1 MEYIIEVSN
10 LCKTYKINKKQRK
23 ENKLRKEII
32 AVNDMN
38 FSVKKG
44 EVFGMLGPNGAG
56 KTTTLRMLS
65 TLIEPDKGNIMIK
78 GKDSRDN
85 KKFIQENIAFLTSEL
100 KLEGYFSADYMF
112 DFFSDLYGIEKDI
125 CRKRKQ
131 ELFSKFGISDYC
143 KMPISKLSTGMKQKV
158 SIAVSL
164 VNDPDILI
172 YDEPTNGLDVVTS
185 KIVIDYL
192 LEQKVN
198 GKTIIISSHI
208 FDLIYKIC
216 DRVCYVMNGKIVYMQ
231 DMINM
236 QDKEM
241 MEKIFFDK
249 YNEIGDCNEI

>member
-1 MEYIIEVSN
+1 MEYIIEVLN
-10 LCKTYKINKKQRK
+10 LCKTYKTKKKQ
-23 ENKLRKEII
+23 RKEII

-131 ELFSKFGISDYC
+131 ELFSKFGISDYY

-208 FDLIYKIC
+208 FDLIYKLC

-231 DMINM
+231 DMINI

-249 YNEIGDCNEI
+249 YNEIGDRNEI

>member
-10 LCKTYKINKKQRK
+10 LYKTYKVRKKQRK
-23 ENKLRKEII
+23 ENEMMKEIV

-38 FSVKKG
+38 FCVKKG
-44 EVFGMLGPNGAG
+44 EVFGILGPNGAG

-78 GKDSRDN
+78 GKDSKDN

-100 KLEGYFSADYMF
+100 KLEGYFSADYMYN
-112 DFFSDLYGIEKDI
+112 FFSDLYGVEKDVSD
-125 CRKRKQ
+125 KRKQ
-131 ELFSKFGISDYC
+131 ELFSKFGISDYS

-164 VNDPDILI
+164 VNNPDILI

-192 LEQKVN
+192 LEQKAN

-216 DRVCYVMNGKIVYMQ
+216 DRVCFVMNGKIVYMQ

-249 YNEIGDCNEI
+249 YNEIGDGNEI